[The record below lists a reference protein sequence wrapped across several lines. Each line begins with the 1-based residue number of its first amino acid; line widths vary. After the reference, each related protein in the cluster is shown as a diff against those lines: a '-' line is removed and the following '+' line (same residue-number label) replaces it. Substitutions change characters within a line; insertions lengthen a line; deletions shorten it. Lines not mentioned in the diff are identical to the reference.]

1 MIRGRPTPDK
11 GSPAQRSEALE
22 AAYKSGVLTE
32 AEYHTKLSQ
41 ISGNPTQ
48 TSPRVCAFG
57 SNTCKRYGGAWR
69 TVEEFSDYQSALDSV
84 KNDDFGRY
92 KWAKSSGKPG
102 DRRLV
107 CNMHVDCEHPLRIY
121 EDSTGRWLVQLH
133 TGIAHSG
140 APKGCR
146 RKNSAMTAQQEDH
159 LRDACNDGAHR
170 IITVSHSYHG
180 ICDISY
186 QYRACASTMHVSLP

>member
-1 MIRGRPTPDK
+1 MIRGHPTPDK
-11 GSPAQRSEALE
+11 DSPAQRSEALE

-32 AEYHTKLSQ
+32 AEYQTKLSQ

-57 SNTCKRYGGAWR
+57 SATCKRYGGAWR
-69 TVEEFSDYQSALDSV
+69 TVEEFSDYQSALNSV

-92 KWAKSSGKPG
+92 KWSPSPGKPG
-102 DRRLV
+102 DRRFV

-121 EDSTGRWLVQLH
+121 EDCTGKWFVQLH

-140 APKGCR
+140 VPKGSR

-159 LRDACNDGAHR
+159 LRTACNEGAHR
-170 IITVSHSYHG
+170 IIPVSYAYHG
-180 ICDISY
+180 ICDISH
-186 QYRACASTMHVSLP
+186 QYRACASTVHVSLH